1 MWATHRVISKRA
13 LACHRLSWR
22 SRAGQPCCLRLLP
35 DQSALILSLK
45 MLLGQSFLSCW
56 DRGHWHQAI
65 SSPPAVSCRHLM
77 TASQQL
83 YQTDNA
89 CMSHNK
95 FADQTPNNLQQVSR
109 LICQVNFH
117 IQLEMHVHLVHGVA
131 DCLMV

>member
-35 DQSALILSLK
+35 DKSAFILSLK
-45 MLLGQSFLSCW
+45 MLLGQSCLSCW

-65 SSPPAVSCRHLM
+65 SAPPAASCRHFM

-83 YQTDNA
+83 YQAENA
-89 CMSHNK
+89 CMSHNTS
-95 FADQTPNNLQQVSR
+95 ADQTLSRLQQVGG
-109 LICQVNFH
+109 LICQDDCH
-117 IQLEMHVHLVHGVA
+117 IQLEMHVHFEDDVA
-131 DCLMV
+131 HCLMV